1 MKSAKGFAE
10 FQLFMRGMDGVG
22 AASPLKLHP
31 VPTRCPP
38 VVWEAFPRI
47 SQLPAAVFQD
57 KHVEEVRKNKE
68 GKDPGE
74 AETD

>member
-1 MKSAKGFAE
+1 MPCS
-10 FQLFMRGMDGVG
+10 
-22 AASPLKLHP
+22 STCTPS
-31 VPTRCPP
+31 
-38 VVWEAFPRI
+38 VVWEFFPWI
-47 SQLPAAVFQD
+47 SQLPGAVFQD